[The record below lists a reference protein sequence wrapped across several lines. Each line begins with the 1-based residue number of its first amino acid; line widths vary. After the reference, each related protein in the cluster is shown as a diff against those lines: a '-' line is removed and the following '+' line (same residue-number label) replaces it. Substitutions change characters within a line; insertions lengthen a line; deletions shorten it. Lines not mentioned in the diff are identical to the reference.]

1 MMDEED
7 SQSIPIEYLVDPSP
21 IPKWMPDVVMDNPDH
36 KCEVEQLYKV
46 FTEMHRLQQNNTFC
60 DISVEVDGSTF
71 HAHKIVLASS
81 SDFFAAMLK
90 SDFKESHESKAT
102 ISGTPEAF
110 QILLD
115 FAYSGKLSFSLETV
129 MDVMEMAHYLQFE
142 AVMERCESFLHAE
155 FAERRV
161 DAALGLR
168 ILSSALVYN
177 LGWLKSRCKEYL
189 AENFEAS
196 DTFVSH
202 MSGDLMVELIG
213 RSDLKDE
220 KKVSW

>member
-1 MMDEED
+1 MDEED
-7 SQSIPIEYLVDPSP
+7 CRSIDIEDLLDPTSIPR
-21 IPKWMPDVVMDNPDH
+21 WMPDVVMTNPDH
-36 KCEVEQLYKV
+36 KCELRQLYKV
-46 FTEMHRLQQNNTFC
+46 FTEMHRLQQDNTFC
-60 DISVEVDGSTF
+60 DISVQVDGSTF

-102 ISGTPEAF
+102 ISGTAEAF

-142 AVMERCESFLHAE
+142 AVMKRCESFLHAE
-155 FAERRV
+155 LDERKV

-168 ILSSALVYN
+168 ILSSALVYD
-177 LGWLKSRCKEYL
+177 LGWLKSRCKQYL

-196 DTFVSH
+196 ETFVSH
-202 MSGDLMVELIG
+202 MLGDLMVELMD

-220 KKVSW
+220 MKVSW